1 MGGGGSNSHEPM
13 QFGSVSLDQLCSTIA
28 PSLKQSGRRGGDSGV
43 AKASTDYNSI
53 INDKKEMELVASI
66 IKNRSSILVNWPP
79 QFNDVLDESALCA
92 KEEYLTHEQRKAME
106 EEKENDNQ
114 DKEDKGNLSSS
125 SNGNKKKKKK
135 GVSIMDC
142 IHKYCEMEQLD
153 ESDTWYCNQC
163 KEHVRAWKQFHL
175 YRTPPVLIV
184 HLKRFHYSSTTH
196 RRDKIDTL
204 IDFPLVDL
212 DLRSVVKH
220 NHWEVGQEPIYDCYA
235 VSNHFGGLGGGH
247 YTAYARWG
255 NGGKQD
261 KNGEG
266 HGGEEKGG
274 SSSPWC
280 IFDDSRV
287 TTCVDESE
295 VVSNAAYCLYY
306 KRKDVVFDDNDYVV
320 EDNERKIRMSKT
332 TTPTKQ
338 QLGVN

>member
-1 MGGGGSNSHEPM
+1 MEATPFISRPSHIDCPS
-13 QFGSVSLDQLCSTIA
+13 QTI
-28 PSLKQSGRRGGDSGV
+28 S
-43 AKASTDYNSI
+43 
-53 INDKKEMELVASI
+53 
-66 IKNRSSILVNWPP
+66 
-79 QFNDVLDESALCA
+79 F
-92 KEEYLTHEQRKAME
+92 
-106 EEKENDNQ
+106 
-114 DKEDKGNLSSS
+114 
-125 SNGNKKKKKK
+125 
-135 GVSIMDC
+135 
-142 IHKYCEMEQLD
+142 
-153 ESDTWYCNQC
+153 
-163 KEHVRAWKQFHL
+163 
-175 YRTPPVLIV
+175 
-184 HLKRFHYSSTTH
+184 SSTTTH
-196 RRDKIDTL
+196 CRDKIDTL

-247 YTAYARWG
+247 YTAYARRG

-266 HGGEEKGG
+266 HGGEENNG
-274 SSSPWC
+274 SSSPWH

-306 KRKDVVFDDNDYVV
+306 KRKDIVFDDDDYVV

-338 QLGVN
+338 QLGVNRPDGYEGREGGRSMKSEGGLVSMPVSPMHTTPRSSPQPPTPRCSFNDANTNDAAMEEAESCSSATSYVTPNTSLQAELDVYDEMMNELI